1 MRKGLRVVVGEVDEV
16 DSVVAVVEADSEEDP
31 RTLVE
36 NVNPRIRKFI
46 TCCVSKR
53 KH

>member
-1 MRKGLRVVVGEVDEV
+1 VVVVVVVEA
-16 DSVVAVVEADSEEDP
+16 DSVVVAGEADSEEDP

-46 TCCVSKR
+46 TYFFSKR